1 MDDAVELADMI
12 AQLRHELGRAMAAGD
27 GDALRFQAERL
38 ELELTVGVERSRE
51 PGAKVRFWVFDV
63 GASARSANTVMQR
76 ITLVLRPVSGDAPD
90 RPALISGVELPD
102 ED

>member
-12 AQLRHELGRAMAAGD
+12 AQLRSELSRAMAAGD
-27 GDALRFQAERL
+27 GEGLRFRAERL

-63 GASARSANTVMQR
+63 GASARSANTALQR
-76 ITLVLRPVSGDAPD
+76 ITLTLQPVSGDASD
-90 RPALISGVELPD
+90 RPALISGAELPD

>member
-12 AQLRHELGRAMAAGD
+12 AQLRSELGRAMAAGS
-27 GDALRFQAERL
+27 GEALRFQAEKL

-63 GASARSANTVMQR
+63 GASARHAQTAQQR
-76 ITLVLRPVSGDAPD
+76 ITLTLQPVMSEAPD
-90 RPALISGVELPD
+90 TPAWISGEELTD
-102 ED
+102 ER